1 MFLEIQAILSNP
13 TRMVLAAGDR
23 FIVSLLII
31 RRALRPTDLDQ
42 LHVPR
47 VRTSVGTLGT
57 WNQLPLEIRSAKI
70 RFQMKSKA
78 YFLVR
83 LFRLGSSVVML
94 AQTTNANGFGTMSQ
108 ITIMFVA
115 PLISDHR

>member
-23 FIVSLLII
+23 CIVSLLII
-31 RRALRPTDLDQ
+31 KRVLRSTDLDQ

-47 VRTSVGTLGT
+47 VRTSVGTWGT
-57 WNQLPLEIRSAKI
+57 WNPLPLEIRSAKTQI
-70 RFQMKSKA
+70 RFQMKLKA

-83 LFRLGSSVVML
+83 LFRL
-94 AQTTNANGFGTMSQ
+94 
-108 ITIMFVA
+108 
-115 PLISDHR
+115 